1 MEKIKTLGILTGGGD
16 CPGMN
21 AVIRAAAKTAIND
34 YNLEV
39 IGIKD
44 GYEGLVEKQYQ
55 VITLKDASGILTLGG
70 TILGTSNCAN
80 PFAYPVKEGEKTIY
94 RDCSGE
100 ALNNLKDLGIEA
112 LICIGGDGTL
122 SSARDF
128 SHRGAK
134 IVGVPKTIDNDLS
147 GTDLTFGFDSA
158 VATATEAIDKIH
170 TTAISHHRVMVI
182 EVMGRYAGWL
192 ALASGL
198 AGGGDII
205 LIPEIPYRMGK
216 ICQTVLKREKQ
227 GKRFSI
233 VVVAEGAYSYGGKVI
248 IKRIIKNSP
257 DEIRLGGVG
266 NKVAAEIEK
275 QTGIATR
282 ITVLGH
288 LIRGGTPTAFDRIL
302 ATRFGSEA
310 VHLVMKGK
318 FGRMVSLKGKNI
330 VSVPLEEAVGKLR
343 TVPLDS
349 PLLKVARSLGVCMG
363 D

>member
-55 VITLKDASGILTLGG
+55 EITLKDASGILTLGG

-94 RDCSGE
+94 RDRSGE
-100 ALNNLKDLGIEA
+100 ALNNLKDLGIGA

-128 SHRGAK
+128 SRRGVK

-147 GTDLTFGFDSA
+147 GTDITFGFDSA

-182 EVMGRYAGWL
+182 EIMGRYAGWL
-192 ALASGL
+192 ALSSGL

-205 LIPEIPYRMGK
+205 LIPEIPYRMRK
-216 ICQTVLKREKQ
+216 ICRAVLKREKQ

-233 VVVAEGAYSYGGKVI
+233 VVVAEGAYPHGGKVV

-266 NKVAAEIEK
+266 NKVAAEIEE

-282 ITVLGH
+282 VTVLGH

-318 FGRMVSLKGKNI
+318 FGKMVSLKGQNI
-330 VSVPLEEAVGKLR
+330 VSVSLEEAVGKLC